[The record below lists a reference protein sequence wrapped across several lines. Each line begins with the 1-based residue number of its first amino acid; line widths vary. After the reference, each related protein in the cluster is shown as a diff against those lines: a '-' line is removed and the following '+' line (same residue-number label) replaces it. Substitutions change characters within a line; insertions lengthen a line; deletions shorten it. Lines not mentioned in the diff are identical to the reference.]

1 MSFEYNNIVVA
12 IDGSTA
18 SKKAFQKAID
28 IVKRNYAHLIIAHVV
43 NFRAYA
49 FAESF
54 DSKISEQTEAYAE
67 FLLDNYVAQAQAAG
81 IQNISRCMEY
91 GSPKVKIAQDIAKTY
106 HADLIICGATGM
118 NTIERFL
125 IGSVSE
131 SITRYATCDVLV
143 VR

>member
-1 MSFEYNNIVVA
+1 MSFEYRNVVVA
-12 IDGSTA
+12 IDGSDA
-18 SKKAFQKAID
+18 SKKAFLKAID
-28 IVKRNYAHLIIAHVV
+28 IVKRNYALLVIAHVV

-54 DSKISEQTEAYAE
+54 DSNISEQTEAYAE
-67 FLLDNYVAQAQAAG
+67 YLLDTYVSEAKAAG
-81 IQNISRCMEY
+81 IQNISRCLEY
-91 GSPKVKIAQDIAKTY
+91 GSPKVKIARDIAMAY
-106 HADLIICGATGM
+106 QADLIICGATGM

>member
-1 MSFEYNNIVVA
+1 MSFEYRNVVVA
-12 IDGSTA
+12 IDGSDA
-18 SKKAFQKAID
+18 SKKAFLKAID
-28 IVKRNYAHLIIAHVV
+28 IVKRNYAHLVIAHVV

-54 DSKISEQTEAYAE
+54 DSNISEQTEAYAE
-67 FLLDNYVAQAQAAG
+67 YLLDTYVSEAKAAG
-81 IQNISRCMEY
+81 IQNISRCLEY
-91 GSPKVKIAQDIAKTY
+91 GSPKVKIARDIAMAY
-106 HADLIICGATGM
+106 QADLIICGATGM

>member
-1 MSFEYNNIVVA
+1 MRFEYRNIVVA
-12 IDGSTA
+12 IDGSEA

-43 NFRAYA
+43 NFRAFA

-54 DSKISEQTEAYAE
+54 DSTISEQTEEYAE
-67 FLLDNYVAQAQAAG
+67 YLLDTYVAEAQEAG
-81 IQNISRCMEY
+81 IQNISRCLEY
-91 GSPKVKIAQDIAKTY
+91 GSPKVKIARDIAMEFQ
-106 HADLIICGATGM
+106 ADLIICGATGM